1 MTEDKKKWTVA
12 HHTVA
17 IAGVVADSVTG
28 KPIPGAQVEITDK
41 PEAYE
46 KKLALLAATLGNGG
60 SEVERPDTVRTR
72 RDGLYYFLDL
82 PEGRYKL
89 IAYMPKERFAAKELF
104 TKKEQDPD
112 PYQVKGDKRYGKAQ
126 QEATVSYKDG
136 LRKLTFFKL
145 QPTGV
150 TGRVV
155 TQANKVAVLLAEV
168 RVQGSGERAFTDA
181 QGQYT
186 VTGLQPNDRRKR
198 NLLVQARGYRRAQLD
213 VMIDEPGACKEL
225 KDIELIRENA

>member
-1 MTEDKKKWTVA
+1 MEVKNWMVA
-12 HHTVA
+12 RHRVA
-17 IAGVVADSVTG
+17 IAGLVLDGVTG
-28 KPIPGAQVEITDK
+28 KPIPGAQVEIIDK

-46 KKLALLAATLGNGG
+46 KKLALLAASLGNVEA
-60 SEVERPDTVRTR
+60 EVERPDTVRTR

-89 IAYMPKERFAAKELF
+89 VAFLPKEGFAAKERF
-104 TKKEQDPD
+104 TQKEQDPD
-112 PYQVKGDKRYGKAQ
+112 PYKVKGDKRYGKAQ

-155 TQANKVAVLLAEV
+155 NQANKGAVLLAEV

-181 QGQYT
+181 QGQYK
-186 VTGLQPNDRRKR
+186 VTGVQPNDRRKR
-198 NLLVQARGYRRAQLD
+198 SLLVQARGYRRAQLD

-225 KDIELIRENA
+225 KDVELIRENA

>member
-1 MTEDKKKWTVA
+1 MEVKNWMVA
-12 HHTVA
+12 RHRVA
-17 IAGVVADSVTG
+17 IAGLVFDGATG
-28 KPIPGAQVEITDK
+28 KSIAGAQVEIIDK

-46 KKLALLAATLGNGG
+46 KKLALLAACLGNLGK
-60 SEVERPDTVRTR
+60 EVERPDTVRTR
-72 RDGLYYFLDL
+72 CDGLYYFLDL

-89 IAYMPKERFAAKELF
+89 IAYLPKGHFPTKELLSE
-104 TKKEQDPD
+104 KEPDPD

-136 LRKLTFFKL
+136 LGKLVFFKL

-150 TGRVV
+150 TGRVI
-155 TQANKVAVLLAEV
+155 TQANKGAVLLAEV
-168 RVQGSGERAFTDA
+168 RVRGSGERAFTDA

-186 VTGLQPNDRRKR
+186 VTGVQPNDRRKR
-198 NLLVQARGYRRAQLD
+198 SLLVQARGYRRAQLD
-213 VMIDEPGACKEL
+213 VMIDEPGACKQL